1 MSFLALSFLAFSK
14 MSPSSTGR
22 YQSRLFNFLSQ
33 ASLKL
38 KDEGD
43 RAFRNLKVAT
53 VWGVQILLY
62 PVYLLVQTSQ
72 LAGKQLQQAA
82 PEGFPQLDA
91 SNQDNQ
97 KNRSSSQTTPA
108 ADTPI
113 QQVLIALS
121 GGESEI
127 SNPPLAASGNEFLN
141 FLTDTVNRVFAAWW
155 GFKLFNNNSL
165 ARSSQPENLTLQPA
179 FLKEKGGKLFFT
191 PLLGEGLAES
201 SESCALTIQLSE
213 DVLPYTK
220 TSISTS
226 TQSSEVSPAEIK
238 VQGVATLLNTRS
250 LVLVTAENQILDI
263 LSHQQQQKLQQRISW
278 ELADYW
284 HQLRLV
290 QASARRSRMRLQPP
304 VDQRNILPPVRV
316 FWGLMAWVQRGPVA
330 IAANVFQEITF
341 GSTATQSPSRPA
353 TQPQESNIT
362 LHPTSFIFQLDRTVA
377 EIEVRQQ
384 DFLANLKP
392 GSLELEKIYQFP
404 LQRLQT
410 LFDKPQEQPPSPDV
424 TDTQSLKI
432 QALIRA
438 AIDYFFG
445 KGNGKLSSQE
455 TPVINSGS
463 NREINQLK
471 GRSWTSLF
479 SRQPIRE
486 LAAAD
491 VADPWLTMDDLFGK
505 TAPTKEKINN
515 AQQTSQLSGTKTR
528 IALPVAENT
537 EVSVKD
543 SIWNVV
549 KRNLFRQNDLP
560 QSEPA
565 TTGEIIQRKASSVT
579 KSQKKEV
586 VRKSKTSV
594 ARTRRLPVTS
604 VLDATDANPNSA
616 NSVYAN
622 AIAPVTG
629 NRFAT
634 HTPDWIE
641 ADSRPAGYVKHP
653 LEYLLEWL
661 DAAMVWL
668 ENLLV
673 KIWQWAN
680 RKIKGRR

>member
-1 MSFLALSFLAFSK
+1 MA
-14 MSPSSTGR
+14 PSSTGR

-33 ASLKL
+33 TSLKL

-91 SNQDNQ
+91 SNKDNQ

-113 QQVLIALS
+113 QQVLLALS

-127 SNPPLAASGNEFLN
+127 SNPPLAASGKNEFLN
-141 FLTDTVNRVFAAWW
+141 FLTDTVNRVSAAWW

-179 FLKEKGGKLFFT
+179 SLKEKGGKLFFT
-191 PLLGEGLAES
+191 PLLGEGLAQS
-201 SESCALTIQLSE
+201 SESCTLTIQLRE

-226 TQSSEVSPAEIK
+226 TESSEVSPAGIK

-304 VDQRNILPPVRV
+304 ADQKNILPPVRV

-341 GSTATQSPSRPA
+341 GSTAVQSPNRPA
-353 TQPQESNIT
+353 TQSQESNIT

-392 GSLELEKIYQFP
+392 GLELEKIYQFP

-410 LFDKPQEQPPSPDV
+410 LFDKSQKQPTSPDV

-445 KGNGKLSSQE
+445 KGDAKLSGQE
-455 TPVINSGS
+455 TPVINSGF
-463 NREINQLK
+463 NKQINQLK

-479 SRQPIRE
+479 SRQPSRE

-505 TAPTKEKINN
+505 LPTKEKINN

-549 KRNLFRQNDLP
+549 KRNLFRPNDLP

-565 TTGEIIQRKASSVT
+565 TTGEIIHRKASSVT
-579 KSQKKEV
+579 TQKKEV

-594 ARTRRLPVTS
+594 ATNRQLPVTS
-604 VLDATDANPNSA
+604 VLDANSA
-616 NSVYAN
+616 NAN

-641 ADSRPAGYVKHP
+641 ADAQPAGYVKHP

-661 DAAMVWL
+661 DAAMLWL

>member
-1 MSFLALSFLAFSK
+1 

-38 KDEGD
+38 KDERD

-91 SNQDNQ
+91 SNKDNQ

-113 QQVLIALS
+113 QQVLLALS

-127 SNPPLAASGNEFLN
+127 SNPPLAVSGKNEFLN
-141 FLTDTVNRVFAAWW
+141 FLTDTVNRVSAAWW

-179 FLKEKGGKLFFT
+179 SLKEKGGKLFFT

-213 DVLPYTK
+213 DVLPYSK
-220 TSISTS
+220 TSIRTS
-226 TQSSEVSPAEIK
+226 TQSSEVSPAGIK

-304 VDQRNILPPVRV
+304 ADQRNILPPVRV

-341 GSTATQSPSRPA
+341 GSIAVQSPSRPA

-392 GSLELEKIYQFP
+392 GLELEKIYQFP

-410 LFDKPQEQPPSPDV
+410 LFDKPQKQPTSPDV
-424 TDTQSLKI
+424 TNTQSLKI

-445 KGNGKLSSQE
+445 KGDAKLSGQE

-463 NREINQLK
+463 NKEINQLK

-479 SRQPIRE
+479 SRQPSRK

-505 TAPTKEKINN
+505 TSPKKEKINN
-515 AQQTSQLSGTKTR
+515 AQQTSQLSGTKAR
-528 IALPVAENT
+528 MALPVAENT

-565 TTGEIIQRKASSVT
+565 TTGEIIHRKASNVT
-579 KSQKKEV
+579 TQKKEV

-594 ARTRRLPVTS
+594 ARTRQLPVTS
-604 VLDATDANPNSA
+604 VLDANSS
-616 NSVYAN
+616 NAN

-641 ADSRPAGYVKHP
+641 ADAQPAGYVKHP

-661 DAAMVWL
+661 DAAMLWL
-668 ENLLV
+668 ENLVV

-680 RKIKGRR
+680 RKTKGRR